1 MPGVRGEVPWPSW
14 YLLCPKHGAFA
25 HHDVRGLADRRH
37 QARGAAFHLAGGG
50 IRLAARPGGVAGEHT
65 AAGHLAALASAASAI
80 RRSSAAVIAPA
91 TPIAPATWP
100 SASTGRPPAIRA
112 RPGRFANDATAAGS
126 GSIAAKNSSGGMP
139 MAAAAYALLI
149 AVCRLTS
156 GAPSIRSTSVST
168 PDSSTVT
175 TVTRSPP
182 LVAAATAASTNRRD
196 NSEESVGRIVHI
208 PVVTELTS
216 ASCSP
221 ETSSRATAP
230 QGQHP
235 LRIGLQPTAVTA
247 LAVCKFPRHRIRGR
261 AATR

>member
-1 MPGVRGEVPWPSW
+1 MPGVCGEVPWAARC
-14 YLLCPKHGAFA
+14 LLCPERGTSAY
-25 HHDVRGLADRRH
+25 HDVRGLADWRH
-37 QARGAAFHLAGGG
+37 QARRAAFHLAGSG
-50 IRLAARPGGVAGEHT
+50 IRPAAGQGGVTGEH
-65 AAGHLAALASAASAI
+65 AAVGHFATLARAASAI
-80 RRSSAAVIAPA
+80 ARSSAAVIAPA

-100 SASTGRPPAIRA
+100 STSTGRPPAIRA

-156 GAPSIRSTSVST
+156 GAPSIRRTSVST

-196 NSEESVGRIVHI
+196 SSEESVGRVIHI

-216 ASCSP
+216 GSCP
-221 ETSSRATAP
+221 PGTSLRAAAL
-230 QGQHP
+230 QGQHL
-235 LRIGLQPTAVTA
+235 LRIELQPTAVTA
-247 LAVCKFPRHRIRGR
+247 RPVFVGLGLHVG
-261 AATR
+261 